1 MSRRYPHITSF
12 LDKSFHEQH
21 SRNYVLSAFSDAH
34 HFTFCIYEPL
44 KNKII
49 GLLNCTPEEAG
60 KEAEAHIQLEN
71 LLTAVPWLGLPYSH
85 VCMVYHNRLST
96 LVPTPLFNPS
106 NASLYLEF
114 NHTFNKETRVLFDT
128 IKHTDAVN
136 VYGLSGKL
144 VEHVKIA
151 WPNVQLRHAATSLIE
166 SLHVLVKNRN
176 DNNILF
182 VNVAKNSFDL
192 VYFKEEKL
200 HFYNQFAYLTK
211 EDFIYFLLASM
222 EQLELN
228 PESVS
233 LQLLGNIDKGD
244 EIYEIIYCYIRNIDF
259 VPQNDAYSYSFVLD
273 EIKAHE
279 HFILFNNLQCE

>member
-1 MSRRYPHITSF
+1 MSRRFPHITKF
-12 LDKSFHEQH
+12 LDKSFHEKH
-21 SRNYVLSAFSDAH
+21 SRSYVLSALFDSH
-34 HFTFCIYEPL
+34 HLTFCIYEPL

-49 GLLNCTPEEAG
+49 GLVNFIPEDSEKAM
-60 KEAEAHIQLEN
+60 EAHIQLES
-71 LLTAVPWLGLPYSH
+71 LLNTVPWLGFPFAR
-85 VCMVYHNRLST
+85 VCMVYYNHLST
-96 LVPTPLFNPS
+96 LIPTPLFNQS

-114 NHTFNKETRVLFDT
+114 NHTYEKETRILFDN

-136 VYGLSGKL
+136 VYGLPEKL
-144 VEHVKIA
+144 VEHVKVA
-151 WPNVQLRHAATSLIE
+151 WPNVHLRHAASSLLE
-166 SLHVLVKNRN
+166 SLHVLVKNKN
-176 DNNILF
+176 DNNTLF
-182 VNVAKNSFDL
+182 VNVTKNSFDL
-192 VYFKEEKL
+192 IYFREGKL
-200 HFYNQFAYLTK
+200 HFHNQFSYNTK
-211 EDFIYFLLASM
+211 EDFIYFLLASI

-259 VPQNDAYSYSFVLD
+259 VQRNDTFSYSYVLD